1 MMDPSQS
8 KELQNIDSLQQ
19 LRISLYGGKYN
30 LFQIKLEIY
39 LKYSYIFNYQC
50 KVSF

>member
-8 KELQNIDSLQQ
+8 KELQNVDSLQQ

-30 LFQIKLEIY
+30 I
-39 LKYSYIFNYQC
+39 SN
-50 KVSF
+50 